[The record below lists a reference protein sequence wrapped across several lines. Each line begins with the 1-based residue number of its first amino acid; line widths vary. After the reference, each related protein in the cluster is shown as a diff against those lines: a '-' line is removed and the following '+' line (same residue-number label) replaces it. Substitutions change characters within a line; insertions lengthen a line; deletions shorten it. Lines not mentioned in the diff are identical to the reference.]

1 MPAQPK
7 KHQHQCQIRSKIAF
21 SAIIIL
27 LLLIE
32 VRLFYWQI
40 LQGAN
45 LKTQAQEQTV
55 KTDTEHGS
63 RGKIYTADGHL
74 LVGNQTVFSLSI
86 SKEELE
92 IDQLELIKQLIPILI
107 EDPFIN
113 SQYQEDKEEALRNY
127 LIEKLNSG
135 SNWIQLATKIQ
146 ETTAEKIKELDD
158 LNQLAVSLTPQ
169 LARYYPEASLAAH
182 LTGFVGKNDHG
193 QDIGYFGVEGALNE
207 ELTGDK
213 STNTFKGDARGLR
226 LAGQNLEIQ
235 ELDGRDITLTIRRDV
250 QHLIQQK
257 LEKAIKKYEAKTG
270 EIIIIEPTTGK
281 ILGLATSPHYH
292 PGFYRNFT
300 NENYKNPSIAN
311 LYEPG
316 STFKTLTV
324 AAGIDAGVITPETT
338 CTNCDGP
345 RVIGGYTIRTWN
357 DVYHPS
363 INMTEALEKSDNIA
377 MIFIAE
383 KLGADKFSKYLK
395 KFGIGKNIDIDLQE
409 DTDTP
414 FPERIGPV
422 ELATMSFGQG
432 ISLNSLQMVRAVNV
446 IANQGKLMRLS
457 VVEKVYDPQT
467 DQTSTNE
474 PHVVGQVISAQT
486 AQQVTQM
493 MVKSAQHG
501 EAQWIGKNYS
511 AAGKTGTSQIPS
523 PDGGYEKDATIAS
536 FIGFAPPDN
545 PKYLMLVKL
554 TEPQSRPWAAET
566 AAPLWFHTAEDLNL
580 LLGVR
585 D

>member
-32 VRLFYWQI
+32 LRLFYWQV
-40 LQGAN
+40 LQGDN

-86 SKEELE
+86 SKKELE
-92 IDQLELIKQLIPILI
+92 IDQLELIKQLISILI

-127 LIEKLNSG
+127 LIQKIDSG

-146 ETTAEKIKELDD
+146 ETTAEKIKKLDD
-158 LNQLAVSLTPQ
+158 FSQLAVSLTPQ
-169 LARYYPEASLAAH
+169 LTRYYPEASLAAH
-182 LTGFVGKNDHG
+182 LTGFVGKNDQG

-270 EIIIIEPTTGK
+270 EIIVIEPATGK

-377 MIFIAE
+377 MIFVAE
-383 KLGADKFSKYLK
+383 KLGADKFSQYLK

-414 FPERIGPV
+414 FPEQIGPV

-432 ISLNSLQMVRAVNV
+432 ISLNSLQMVRAVNA

-467 DQTSTNE
+467 DQTSNNE

-501 EAQWIGKNYS
+501 EAQWIGKHYS

-523 PDGGYEKDATIAS
+523 PDGGYKEDATIAS

-545 PKYLMLVKL
+545 PQYLMLVKL
-554 TEPQSRPWAAET
+554 IEPQSSPWAAET